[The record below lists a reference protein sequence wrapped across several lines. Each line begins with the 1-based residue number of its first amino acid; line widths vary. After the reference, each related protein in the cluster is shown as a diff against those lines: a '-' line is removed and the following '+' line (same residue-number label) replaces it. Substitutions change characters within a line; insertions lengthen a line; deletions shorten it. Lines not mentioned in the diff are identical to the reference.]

1 MKTLQ
6 ILMGIALMVAVQGTN
21 ATEVNHC
28 SDPQVVQSWQQK
40 IDNYPSDPL
49 VQKLFALRKG
59 LCAMVDEGT
68 IELAAA
74 VRLFDREQG
83 EAVLERINLEAH
95 ENRFQQL

>member
-1 MKTLQ
+1 MKTIQ
-6 ILMGIALMVAVQGTN
+6 IITGIVLVMAIHRANAV
-21 ATEVNHC
+21 EVNHC
-28 SDPQVVQSWQQK
+28 SDPQVAQSWQQK
-40 IDNYPSDPL
+40 IETYPSDPL

-74 VRLFDREQG
+74 VKLFDREQG

-95 ENRFQQL
+95 QSIFQEL

>member
-1 MKTLQ
+1 M
-6 ILMGIALMVAVQGTN
+6 IGAAMVLAAQGAN
-21 ATEVNHC
+21 AAEVNHC
-28 SDPQVVQSWQQK
+28 SDPKVVLSWQQK
-40 IDNYPSDPL
+40 IETYPSDPL

-59 LCAMVDEGT
+59 LCSMVDEGT

-95 ENRFQQL
+95 QGRFQEL

>member
-1 MKTLQ
+1 MT
-6 ILMGIALMVAVQGTN
+6 GIALIMAIQGAK

-28 SDPQVVQSWQQK
+28 NDSQVVQSWQQK
-40 IDNYPSDPL
+40 IDRYPSDPL

-74 VRLFDREQG
+74 VKLFDREQG
-83 EAVLERINLEAH
+83 EAVLDRINLEAH
-95 ENRFQQL
+95 QSRFQEL

>member
-6 ILMGIALMVAVQGTN
+6 IMTGVALIMAIQGAN

-28 SDPQVVQSWQQK
+28 SDPQVVLSWQQK
-40 IDNYPSDPL
+40 IDTYPGDPL

-59 LCAMVDEGT
+59 LCAMVDEGS

-74 VRLFDREQG
+74 VKLFDREQG

-95 ENRFQQL
+95 QSKFQEL

>member
-6 ILMGIALMVAVQGTN
+6 ILISATLMVAIQATN
-21 ATEVNHC
+21 AAEVNHC

-59 LCAMVDEGT
+59 LCSMVDEGT

-74 VRLFDREQG
+74 VRLFNREQG

-95 ENRFQQL
+95 QNRFQQL

>member
-1 MKTLQ
+1 MKIFQ
-6 ILMGIALMVAVQGTN
+6 IMIGVAMILAIQGVN
-21 ATEVNHC
+21 SAEINHC
-28 SDPQVVQSWQQK
+28 SDPEVAQSWQQK
-40 IDNYPSDPL
+40 IETYPSDPL

-59 LCAMVDEGT
+59 LCSMVDEGT

-95 ENRFQQL
+95 QGRFQEL